1 MTSGTGTCS
10 VKYDQAGD
18 ANYNAATQVTET
30 VNAQK
35 ADQTI
40 TVSTHAPGSAAYN
53 AGFTV
58 AGSAPGGSVTF
69 SSSGVCSNSG
79 ATFTMTSGTGTCSV
93 KYDQAGS
100 TNYNAAPQVTE
111 SVNAAKAN
119 QAIVITLHAPL
130 SATYNTGFSVAAN
143 APGGAVTFS
152 SSGVCSNT
160 GGTFTMTSGTGTCT
174 VKYDQVGDANYN
186 GASQLSETTTA
197 QKAGQTITFGA
208 LPDRTVGDPDFTVGA
223 TASSGLAVSF
233 AASGQCTVSGTTVHL
248 TGAGSCTVTAS
259 QGGDSNYAAA
269 TDVPRTFQI
278 NSAASSSQITDTT
291 TTCSQFAAGATG
303 LGEVDYTPRGTTIKR
318 VAPTGFSYWL
328 KLSNVPA
335 GSASF
340 TVGQTIMTGNFS
352 AKFALGGGSTVYAAA
367 CAKGPK
373 ATIVQ
378 TAGGVVVSFAAKT
391 AGTYYLNVRYS
402 TSAAIGQAVPN
413 PSTVHYDFATG
424 GVDGSTSGLDLK
436 KLLTAA
442 PAHSLAVRA
451 ALFKALRR

>member
-10 VKYDQAGD
+10 VKYDQAGNS
-18 ANYNAATQVTET
+18 NYNAASQVTET

-35 ADQTI
+35 AGQTI
-40 TVSTHAPGSAAYN
+40 TVSTHAPSSAAFN
-53 AGFTV
+53 TGFTV
-58 AGSAPGGSVTF
+58 AGTAPGGSVTF
-69 SSSGVCSNSG
+69 SSAGVCSNSG

-93 KYDQAGS
+93 KYDQAGNA
-100 TNYNAAPQVTE
+100 NYNGAPQVTE

-130 SATYNTGFSVAAN
+130 NATYNTGFSVAAN

-152 SSGVCSNT
+152 SSGVCSNS
-160 GGTFTMTSGTGTCT
+160 GGAFTMTSGTGTCT
-174 VKYDQVGDANYN
+174 VEYDQAGNANYN
-186 GASQLSETTTA
+186 AAPQLSETTTA
-197 QKAGQTITFGA
+197 QRAGQTITFGA
-208 LPDRTVGDPDFTVGA
+208 LPDRTVGNPDFTVAA
-223 TASSGLAVSF
+223 TATSGLAVSF
-233 AASGQCTVSGTTVHL
+233 AASGQCTVAGTTVHL
-248 TGAGSCTVTAS
+248 TGAGSCTITAS

-269 TDVPRTFQI
+269 SDVPRTFQVTT
-278 NSAASSSQITDTT
+278 AASSSQITDTT

-318 VAPTGFSYWL
+318 VTPSGFSYWL

-335 GSASF
+335 GPASF
-340 TVGQTIMTGNFS
+340 TVGQTITTGNFS
-352 AKFALGGGSTVYAAA
+352 AKFALGGGSAVYTGA

-378 TAGGVVVSFAAKT
+378 TAGGVVVSFTAKP
-391 AGTYYLNVRYS
+391 AGTYFLNVRYS
-402 TSAAIGQAVPN
+402 TAAAVGQAVPN
-413 PSTVHYDFATG
+413 PSTVHYDFSTG
-424 GVDGSTSGLDLK
+424 GVANSTSGLDLK

-442 PAHSLAVRA
+442 PAHALAVRA